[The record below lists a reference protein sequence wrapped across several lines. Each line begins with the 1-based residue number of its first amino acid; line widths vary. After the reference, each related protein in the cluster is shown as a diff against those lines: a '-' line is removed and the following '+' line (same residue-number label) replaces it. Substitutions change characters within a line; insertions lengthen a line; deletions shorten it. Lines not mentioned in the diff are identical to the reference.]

1 MAGLA
6 AIAAAVAAAAL
17 LLRSVYL
24 WLMPK
29 PIPGLPHN
37 KDSAGRISGD
47 VPYFAEYDKA
57 ARFRTRFFY
66 DLVAKHKSAVVQV
79 LLPFSKPLVIVA
91 DYRESR
97 DLMAKRSKELSRGYM
112 NNVAWQGF
120 LSEHFVAME
129 DAHPS
134 FKTSRFLTKDL
145 MTNSFL
151 HSVSAP
157 ASHVAI
163 SDFIRLW
170 KRKAALAQG
179 LPFETVEDLEGLTYD
194 IMMTA
199 VFGVGYEES
208 TMTKY
213 SKLLEDANE
222 DSINPGG
229 SSAQVA
235 KFPSPETPALVKALH
250 ALNVSITAVF
260 GSVFPKLSVFI
271 ENLKPKAR
279 QALKLKKDAVQ
290 TQIDAAVKRAAKG
303 VSSEHKSAVDY
314 VVSREKT
321 AAIEEGRE
329 PKYNGMRLN
338 DMLWGYIAGGQDSTH
353 STLCFTVKYLGAHQ
367 EAQQKLRSALRS
379 TYTEPYAQKREPTI
393 EEILRTQVPYL
404 DAFIEETLRLCSP
417 AGAITKE
424 TVRDINVLGHI
435 IPKGT
440 TIMFL
445 LTGPTFVQ
453 PGVPV
458 DDAKRSETSQKASS
472 EGVGDWSHSDFPAED
487 FAPERWLQQAEGE
500 GEAVK
505 FNNNAGPFMS
515 FSSGPRGCWGKRL
528 AYLELRMIVTLLVWN
543 LEFLKLPAELEDP
556 GLTEGLFTKPKS
568 SMIKLRVISDAE

>member
-1 MAGLA
+1 MAGLT

-17 LLRSVYL
+17 LLRSFYL

-37 KDSAGRISGD
+37 QDSAGRISGD

-112 NNVAWQGF
+112 NNLAWQGF
-120 LSEHFVAME
+120 LSEHFIAME

-134 FKTSRFLTKDL
+134 FKKSRFLTKDL
-145 MTNSFL
+145 MTNGFL

-208 TMTKY
+208 TTTKY
-213 SKLLEDANE
+213 SKLLEDVSE
-222 DSINPGG
+222 DSINLGG

-235 KFPSPETPALVKALH
+235 NFPSPETPALVKALH
-250 ALNVSITAVF
+250 VLNVSITAVF

-303 VSSEHKSAVDY
+303 GSSEHKSAVDY

-329 PKYNGMRLN
+329 PKYDGMHLN

-367 EAQQKLRSALRS
+367 EAQQKLR
-379 TYTEPYAQKREPTI
+379 K
-393 EEILRTQVPYL
+393 ILRTQVPYL

-424 TVRDINVLGHI
+424 TVRDINVLSHI

-458 DDAKRSETSQKASS
+458 EDAKRSETSQKASS

-487 FAPERWLQQAEGE
+487 FAPEQWLQQAEGE

-505 FNNNAGPFMS
+505 FNNNAGLFMS

-568 SMIKLRVISDAE
+568 SMIKLRVISDTE

>member
-1 MAGLA
+1 MAGLTTTTA
-6 AIAAAVAAAAL
+6 AMAAAAL
-17 LLRSVYL
+17 LLRLIYN

-37 KDSAGRISGD
+37 QDSACRISGD

-120 LSEHFVAME
+120 LSEHFIAME

-134 FKTSRFLTKDL
+134 FKKSRFLTKDL

-163 SDFIRLW
+163 TDFIRLW

-208 TMTKY
+208 TTTKY
-213 SKLLEDANE
+213 SKLLEDAGN
-222 DSINPGG
+222 DVVVPSG

-250 ALNVSITAVF
+250 VLNVSITAVF

-290 TQIDAAVKRAAKG
+290 AQIDAAVKRAAKG
-303 VSSEHKSAVDY
+303 GSSEHKSAVDY

-321 AAIEEGRE
+321 AAVEEGRE
-329 PKYNGMRLN
+329 PRYDGMQLN

-367 EAQQKLRSALRS
+367 EAQQKLRRALRS
-379 TYTEPYAQKREPTI
+379 AYNGPYAQKREPTI

-424 TVRDINVLGHI
+424 TVRDINVLGHV

-440 TIMFL
+440 TLMFL

-487 FAPERWLQQAEGE
+487 FRPERWLQAEGE
-500 GEAVK
+500 AFK

-568 SMIKLRVISDAE
+568 SMIKLRVIPDTE

>member
-1 MAGLA
+1 MAGLT

-37 KDSAGRISGD
+37 QDSAGRISGD

-66 DLVAKHKSAVVQV
+66 DLVVKHKSAVVQV
-79 LLPFSKPLVIVA
+79 LLPFSRPLVIVA

-112 NNVAWQGF
+112 NNV
-120 LSEHFVAME
+120 
-129 DAHPS
+129 
-134 FKTSRFLTKDL
+134 
-145 MTNSFL
+145 
-151 HSVSAP
+151 SAP
-157 ASHVAI
+157 VSHVAI

-179 LPFETVEDLEGLTYD
+179 LPFETVEDLEGLTYN
-194 IMMTA
+194 IVMTA

-208 TMTKY
+208 TTTKY
-213 SKLLEDANE
+213 SKLLEDISE
-222 DSINPGG
+222 DSINLGG

-235 KFPSPETPALVKALH
+235 NFPSPETPALVKALH
-250 ALNVSITAVF
+250 VLNVSITAVL

-279 QALKLKKDAVQ
+279 QALKLKKDSVQ

-303 VSSEHKSAVDY
+303 GSSEHKSAVDY

-321 AAIEEGRE
+321 AAVEEVRE
-329 PKYNGMRLN
+329 PKYDGMHLN

-353 STLCFTVKYLGAHQ
+353 STLCFIVKYLGAHQ

-379 TYTEPYAQKREPTI
+379 AYTEPYAQKREPTI

-404 DAFIEETLRLCSP
+404 DAFIEETLRLRSP

-424 TVRDINVLGHI
+424 TARDINVLGHI

-472 EGVGDWSHSDFPAED
+472 EGVGDWSHNDFPAED
-487 FAPERWLQQAEGE
+487 FRPERWLQLE
-500 GEAVK
+500 GEAFK
-505 FNNNAGPFMS
+505 FNNNAGPFIS

-556 GLTEGLFTKPKS
+556 GLTEGLFTKPQS
-568 SMIKLRVISDAE
+568 SMIELRVIDME

>member
-1 MAGLA
+1 M
-6 AIAAAVAAAAL
+6 
-17 LLRSVYL
+17 
-24 WLMPK
+24 
-29 PIPGLPHN
+29 
-37 KDSAGRISGD
+37 
-47 VPYFAEYDKA
+47 
-57 ARFRTRFFY
+57 
-66 DLVAKHKSAVVQV
+66 
-79 LLPFSKPLVIVA
+79 
-91 DYRESR
+91 
-97 DLMAKRSKELSRGYM
+97 
-112 NNVAWQGF
+112 
-120 LSEHFVAME
+120 
-129 DAHPS
+129 
-134 FKTSRFLTKDL
+134 
-145 MTNSFL
+145 
-151 HSVSAP
+151 
-157 ASHVAI
+157 
-163 SDFIRLW
+163 
-170 KRKAALAQG
+170 
-179 LPFETVEDLEGLTYD
+179 EGLTYD

-208 TMTKY
+208 TTTKY
-213 SKLLEDANE
+213 SKLLEDA
-222 DSINPGG
+222 DKDAVIPSG
-229 SSAQVA
+229 SAAQVA
-235 KFPSPETPALVKALH
+235 KFPAPETPALVKALH
-250 ALNVSITAVF
+250 VLNVSITAVF

-279 QALKLKKDAVQ
+279 RALKLKKDAVQ
-290 TQIDAAVKRAAKG
+290 AQIDAAVKRAAKG
-303 VSSEHKSAVDY
+303 GSSEHKSAVDY

-321 AAIEEGRE
+321 AAVEEGRE
-329 PKYNGMRLN
+329 PKYDGMQLN

-379 TYTEPYAQKREPTI
+379 AYTEPYAQKREPTI

-424 TVRDINVLGHI
+424 TVRDINVLGRI

-440 TIMFL
+440 TLMFL

-458 DDAKRSETSQKASS
+458 DDAKRSETSQKASG
-472 EGVGDWSHSDFPAED
+472 EGVGDWSHSEFTAED
-487 FAPERWLQQAEGE
+487 FRPERWLQVEGE
-500 GEAVK
+500 VVK

-568 SMIKLRVISDAE
+568 SMIKLRVISDTE